1 MTADLLIGAE
11 VQIGEE
17 YLPRFHALL
26 AQAGDVESAPP
37 NDTADVDS
45 ETLLPEVLWIFT
57 V

>member
-17 YLPRFHALL
+17 YLPRFQTLL

-37 NDTADVDS
+37 NGTADVDS
-45 ETLLPEVLWIFT
+45 ETLLPEVLRIFT